1 MESILS
7 ENGVIMPEWADDKV
21 IWDIASA
28 KYAEQV
34 SGKIKAVVGKI
45 LREGNTWENVEL
57 PRLKSNLKVTEITII
72 DPETLVETIIFTR

>member
-1 MESILS
+1 LESILS